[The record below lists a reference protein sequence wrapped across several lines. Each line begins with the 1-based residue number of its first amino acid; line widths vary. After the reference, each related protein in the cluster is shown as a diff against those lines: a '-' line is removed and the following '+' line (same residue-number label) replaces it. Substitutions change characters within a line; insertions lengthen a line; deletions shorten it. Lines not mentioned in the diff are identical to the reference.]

1 MTIAVGKATRVVEQG
16 SKAAR
21 APALAR
27 AELLSKVARS
37 RLEDELEKAL
47 ERKPA
52 SEAKLAGA
60 LRALAPLSPHLRASM
75 AEAAAVMLRRG
86 SLGREV
92 YAACMRAVAEGGDAQ
107 TASLVRTAL
116 SHDEAGGA
124 PALAAAA
131 LCRDSSLAALL
142 GKVAASRQSHV
153 AFGAET
159 ARVVRL
165 ESNGAH
171 LTSLAPMIKESHRIS
186 LCVELFVPLARAGV
200 APIAIAPALSVLRG
214 AERHLGRWLV
224 LADVASKAGDGAPL
238 VEAKTKSSSGPSSSR
253 GAWALVAWALEES
266 LARHRRQAPPPPPD
280 VRPTVELVARLSDRP
295 SSDRDLGFL
304 FRIAAANGAG
314 ARPMLDAVVKQAPLN
329 DETGV
334 RAAMFLARDHGR
346 DDLRTAI
353 LQIATGARRDELR
366 GIATAALWDV
376 GARDEARALADELL
390 TSKNVGNVAWAS
402 LVRAAALTGSSGD
415 VASEMNYR
423 WIQLGWLE

>member
-1 MTIAVGKATRVVEQG
+1 MGKATRVVEQG
-16 SKAAR
+16 TRASR
-21 APALAR
+21 APLAR

-86 SLGREV
+86 SLNREI
-92 YAACMRAVAEGGDAQ
+92 YAASMRAVAEGGDAQ
-107 TASLVRTAL
+107 TSSLVRSAL
-116 SHDEAGGA
+116 AQDEAGGA

-131 LCRDSSLAALL
+131 LCRDGSLGPLL

-159 ARVVRL
+159 ARVVRV

-186 LCVELFVPLARAGV
+186 LCVEVFVPLARAGA
-200 APIAIAPALSVLRG
+200 APLAIAPALSVLRG

-224 LADVASKAGDGAPL
+224 LAEVASKAGDGSPL
-238 VEAKTKSSSGPSSSR
+238 MEAKTKAESGPSSSR
-253 GAWALVAWALEES
+253 SAWALVAWALEEA
-266 LARHRRQAPPPPPD
+266 LARHSHEALPAPPD

-304 FRIAAANGAG
+304 FRIAAARGAG
-314 ARPMLDAVVKQAPLN
+314 AKPMLDAVVRQAPIN
-329 DETGV
+329 DEVGV

-346 DDLRTAI
+346 DDLRAAI
-353 LQIATGARRDELR
+353 AQIAMGTRREELR

-376 GARDEARALADELL
+376 GARDEARVLADDLV
-390 TSKNVGNVAWAS
+390 TSRHVSNVAWAS
-402 LVRAAALTGSSGD
+402 LVRAAALSSSNED
-415 VASEMNYR
+415 VVSEMNYR